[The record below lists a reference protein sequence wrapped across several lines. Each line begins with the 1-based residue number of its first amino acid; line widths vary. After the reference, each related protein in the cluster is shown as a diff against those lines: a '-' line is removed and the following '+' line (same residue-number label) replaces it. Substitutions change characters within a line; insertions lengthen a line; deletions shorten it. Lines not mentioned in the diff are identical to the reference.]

1 MIKLVIQIPCY
12 NEEKTLPLT
21 VEEIPRQIP
30 GVDCV
35 EILVVDDGSTDNT
48 VKAAEKAG
56 VDHIVK
62 HVHRKGLAHAFM
74 TGLDASLRSGAH
86 IIVNTDGDN
95 QYRGED
101 IPKLIAPILDGKAE
115 IVIGDRRT
123 DGIEHF
129 RASKKKLQKVGSM
142 VVRLLS
148 NTRVPDAVS
157 GFRAYNRDA
166 AMQVNILS
174 SFSHTIETIL
184 QAGGKHLAVVSVP
197 VGTNPKTRESRLFKH
212 PIQFLEQSVATMLRT
227 YTMYYPLRVFSLIG
241 GLLILGGLVPSIRFL
256 VFFLMG
262 EGSGHVQS
270 LILAAVLLVIGFQ
283 ILVIG
288 LLADMTSLNR
298 KLIEE
303 ILLRI
308 KKIELDTRNS
318 DNRK

>member
-1 MIKLVIQIPCY
+1 MIKLIIQIPCY
-12 NEEKTLPLT
+12 NEDATLPVT
-21 VEEIPRQIP
+21 VREIPRRIP

-35 EILVVDDGSTDNT
+35 EILVVDDGSTDKT
-48 VKAAEKAG
+48 VEAAEKAN

-62 HVHRKGLAHAFM
+62 HVHRKGLAHAFL
-74 TGLDASLRSGAH
+74 TGLDACLRLGAD

-101 IPKLIAPILDGKAE
+101 IPKLIAPILKGEAE
-115 IVIGDRRT
+115 IVIGDRHT

-129 RASKKKLQKVGSM
+129 GASKKKLQKLGSM

-148 NTRVPDAVS
+148 DTRVPDAVS
-157 GFRAYNRDA
+157 GFRAYNREA
-166 AMQVNILS
+166 ALQVNVLS

-184 QAGGKHLAVVSVP
+184 QAGRKHIAVVSVP

-212 PIQFLEQSVATMLRT
+212 PIQFLERSIATLLRT

-270 LILAAVLLVIGFQ
+270 LILAAVLLVVGFQ

-288 LLADMTSLNR
+288 LLADTTSLNR

-303 ILLRI
+303 VLLRV
-308 KKIELDTRNS
+308 KKMELDTRDS

>member
-1 MIKLVIQIPCY
+1 L
-12 NEEKTLPLT
+12 
-21 VEEIPRQIP
+21 
-30 GVDCV
+30 
-35 EILVVDDGSTDNT
+35 
-48 VKAAEKAG
+48 
-56 VDHIVK
+56 
-62 HVHRKGLAHAFM
+62 
-74 TGLDASLRSGAH
+74 GAD

-101 IPKLIAPILDGKAE
+101 IPKLIAPILKGEAE
-115 IVIGDRRT
+115 IVIGDRHT

-129 RASKKKLQKVGSM
+129 GASKKKLQKLGSM

-148 NTRVPDAVS
+148 DTRVPDAVS
-157 GFRAYNRDA
+157 GFRAYNREA
-166 AMQVNILS
+166 ALQVNVLS

-184 QAGGKHLAVVSVP
+184 QAGRKHMAVVSVP

-212 PIQFLEQSVATMLRT
+212 PIQFLERSIATLLRT

-270 LILAAVLLVIGFQ
+270 LILAAVLLVVGFQ

-288 LLADMTSLNR
+288 LLADTTSLNR

-303 ILLRI
+303 VLLRV
-308 KKIELDTRNS
+308 KKMELDTRDS